1 MRTFRKVSISR
12 ARHWLLVCF
21 TAFAVGSVMTCT
33 ISDDNGD
40 LAEPGEYNP
49 VSPGGNGGDPVIPT
63 DQNPVFIV
71 PQVDDMM
78 PGDTVTVTFTLID
91 QEDTANTDYIGNA
104 PVTIAVTPESGW
116 LSTDSLL
123 TDRYGRGQFR
133 YTDTTLGSHSI
144 VLTYGNVSSS
154 PIRFE
159 ITREPP
165 PPERLI
171 TILPESPT
179 LKADGKSSTFIY
191 VTVMNEEHH
200 PLVGQQVRFMAT
212 AGVIAGVDRPTPEQ
226 SGIALTNEDGV
237 ATAKLTSANIND
249 TAYIQAFL
257 VSDLSMNAETY
268 VAFNGVHIVLDAD
281 TTNLRR
287 GTSTI
292 VTARLYNASDIAIAQ
307 VPIHF
312 IMGQGG
318 ASPLT
323 IDDKDSLTGFDGSAQ
338 AMLTA
343 DDNGSD
349 SLIVAAAGARAVVTL
364 NVTDLKLDIDVAQ
377 KDMVAD
383 DTVSTTLTATF
394 TDLND
399 NPLAGKLVKVFMFYP
414 GPDGGEMSD
423 TLEGHTNAQ
432 GKAEFRIDGLAYDG
446 TMRLSVVAYNSLTEM
461 ATAEESIRFTTTRH
475 LTIRAIP
482 PIVQA
487 DGSSYSTIV
496 VQVKND
502 DNNPIVGDSVLF
514 STTGGLIDAMALTD
528 SAGQASVKLRSDRR
542 NVDAIV
548 KARLARDITK
558 IDSVK
563 VVFAGVTVTTNATPR
578 SIRSDGT
585 DTSVIHMKVTDA
597 MGTSIPGEPVNFT
610 ALDDRTEIVYA
621 DETTDNRGE
630 AICRVVGQ
638 GVGTD
643 TIVVVSAGAIAR
655 QPIFYASNV
664 IMVDSVI
671 GSLIAD
677 GMSTTRI
684 VVRYV
689 DGGGAPLPGCSVN
702 VSVTLGA
709 MDSSAFARTLVT
721 DANGRARF
729 DMRNPTFSNTATISM
744 EAKTDS
750 EVTSGEKKIYFSA
763 NRIHY
768 IKLTVS
774 PSVISTNGDKGTI
787 TAVAFDT
794 LNNRV
799 ANAPIAFNLLEGP
812 GGGEYID
819 PPTSVTGTDGVARS
833 SIVSG
838 AIPSMYNEVEIVAG
852 DFVDGGDLVVIKSD
866 TAKLTIAGPP
876 KYITVRSNIL
886 EGINHN
892 DGTFELP
899 CAAIVT
905 DINGNE
911 VADGTEVTFSC
922 KISGY
927 VVWYPTVEWGWADAT
942 IGYYWNYWAIIDSS
956 WMVIPFED
964 FNDNY
969 RLDEGEDHNFDES
982 LNRGE
987 DWNGDGI
994 YLPGP
999 GFEDINGNGIR
1010 DTMPEPYRFYQRW
1023 ETMEVVDTATGDT
1036 TYDYRLVDD
1045 TAWADFNRNG
1055 RLDTIEPF
1063 RNQTL
1068 QDTMSW
1074 EEYKTLEAAT
1084 APGGRFDR
1092 DFDGNGVADPATA
1105 VSVTRTVQ
1113 TVGGKALN
1121 GILYGQSDAWKI
1133 QVMVS
1138 AESQGVVCKSPE
1150 VLILPVIE

>member
-1 MRTFRKVSISR
+1 MSR

-33 ISDDNGD
+33 ISEDNGD
-40 LAEPGEYNP
+40 LANPGEYNP
-49 VSPGGNGGDPVIPT
+49 VSPDPGTGPSYTDENAVFVVEPVGDI
-63 DQNPVFIV
+63 I
-71 PQVDDMM
+71 
-78 PGDTVTVTFTLID
+78 PGDTATINFTLID
-91 QEDTANTDYIGNA
+91 QEDSADFDYIRNA
-104 PVTIAVTPESGW
+104 QVAVSVTPDSGW
-116 LSTDSLL
+116 VSADTLL
-123 TDRYGRGQFR
+123 VSNGRGVLR
-133 YTDTTLGSHSI
+133 YTDTATGGRTI
-144 VLTYGNVSSS
+144 VLSYGDASSS

-159 ITREPP
+159 VTREIV
-165 PPERLI
+165 PEQPLI

-179 LKADGKSSTFIY
+179 LKADGKSSTLIY
-191 VTVMNEEHH
+191 VTVMNEDHH

-212 AGVIAGVDRPTPEQ
+212 AGVIAGVDRPTPEE
-226 SGIALTNEDGV
+226 SGVAITNEDGV
-237 ATAKLTSANIND
+237 ATATLTSANIND
-249 TAYIQAFL
+249 TAYVQAFL

-268 VAFNGVHIVLDAD
+268 VAFNGVHIVLEAD
-281 TTNLRR
+281 TTNL
-287 GTSTI
+287 TANTHTI
-292 VTARLYNASDIAIAQ
+292 VTAHLYNASDVAIAQ
-307 VPIHF
+307 VPISF
-312 IMGQGG
+312 SMAQGG
-318 ASPLT
+318 ASSLQ
-323 IDDKDSLTGFDGSAQ
+323 IEDKDSLTGFDGAAQ
-338 AMLTA
+338 AMLYA
-343 DDNGSD
+343 QENGSD
-349 SLIVAAAGARAVVTL
+349 SLVVSAAGARAVVTL
-364 NVTDLKLDIDVAQ
+364 NVTDLKLDIDIAQ
-377 KDMVAD
+377 REMVAD

-399 NPLAGKLVKVFMFYP
+399 SPLAGKLVKVFRFYP
-414 GPDGGEMSD
+414 GPDGSEMSD
-423 TLEGHTNAQ
+423 TLEGHTDTQ
-432 GKAEFRIDGLAYDG
+432 GQAEFRIEGLSYDG
-446 TMRLSVVAYNSLTEM
+446 TMRLSVVAYSSLNEM

-502 DNNPIVGDSVLF
+502 ENNPIVGDTVLF
-514 STTGGLIDAMALTD
+514 STTGGLIDAMDLTD
-528 SAGQASVKLRSDRR
+528 SAGQATAKLRSDRR

-548 KARLARDITK
+548 KARLARDNTK
-558 IDSVK
+558 IDSVM
-563 VVFAGVTVTTNATPR
+563 VVFAGVTVTSNATPR
-578 SIRSDGT
+578 SIRSDGS
-585 DTSVIHMKVTDA
+585 DTSTIHIKVTDA

-610 ALDDRTEIVYA
+610 ALDDRTSIVDA

-630 AICRVVGQ
+630 ATCTVVGH

-643 TIVVVSAGAIAR
+643 TIVIVSAGATVR

-664 IMVDSVI
+664 IMVDSVV
-671 GSLIAD
+671 GNLIAD
-677 GMSTTRI
+677 GISTTRI

-689 DGGGAPLPGCSVN
+689 DGGGNPLPSCSVN

-709 MDSSAFARTLVT
+709 MDSVAFARTLVT
-721 DANGRARF
+721 AADGRASF
-729 DMRNPTFSNTATISM
+729 DMRNPTFSNTATISL
-744 EAKTDS
+744 EAKTAS
-750 EVTSGEKKIYFSA
+750 EVTSGERKVYFTA
-763 NRIHY
+763 NRIDH

-787 TAVAFDT
+787 TAVAFDS

-812 GGGEYID
+812 GGGEYVD

-852 DFVDGGDLVVIKSD
+852 DFVDGADLTVIKSK

-927 VVWYPTVEWGWADAT
+927 VVWYPTVEWGWDDADL
-942 IGYYWNYWAIIDSS
+942 GYYWNYWAVIDTAYE
-956 WMVIPFED
+956 VIPFED

-969 RLDEGEDHNFDES
+969 RLDEGEDRNWDGA

-987 DWNGDGI
+987 DWNGDGK
-994 YLPGP
+994 YDPGP
-999 GFEDINGNGIR
+999 GFEDINGNGMR
-1010 DTMPEPYRFYQRW
+1010 DRWPEPHRFYKRW
-1023 ETMEVVDTATGDT
+1023 ETKEVVDSAGDDT
-1036 TYDYRLVDD
+1036 SYVNRLMDD

-1055 RLDTIEPF
+1055 VLDTIEPF
-1063 RNQTL
+1063 RNPTL
-1068 QDTMSW
+1068 RDTMSW
-1074 EEYKTLEAAT
+1074 DEYKALEAK

-1113 TVGGKALN
+1113 TVGGKATN
-1121 GILYGQSDAWKI
+1121 GILYGQSDAQKI

-1150 VLILPVIE
+1150 VIILPVIE